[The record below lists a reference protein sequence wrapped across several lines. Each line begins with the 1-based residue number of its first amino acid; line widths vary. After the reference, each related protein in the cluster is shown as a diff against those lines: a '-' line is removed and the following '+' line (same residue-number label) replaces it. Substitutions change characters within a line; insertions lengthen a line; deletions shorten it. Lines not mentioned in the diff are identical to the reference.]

1 MTQSVHGYFMVL
13 KYFCPLGVHNFQ
25 TLVTNISS
33 LPISN
38 KWMIWYFDSNLH
50 IFMPKFQDY
59 ALTIEIRSL
68 IKENL
73 GVLGFRDNSEI
84 PLSLQM
90 ITDIRQIELLLEEIE
105 FYSTPDSLPI
115 KLDRFEHHV
124 KEASN
129 HLHMSIHKLNSQL
142 SDVLS
147 ENGSDLSSSLARLH
161 FIQCQLDNVLVHTN
175 RRKYN
180 VITRV
185 LALKS
190 HHISFM
196 L

>member
-1 MTQSVHGYFMVL
+1 
-13 KYFCPLGVHNFQ
+13 
-25 TLVTNISS
+25 
-33 LPISN
+33 
-38 KWMIWYFDSNLH
+38 
-50 IFMPKFQDY
+50 MPKFQEY
-59 ALTIEIRSL
+59 ALTIGILLL

-73 GVLGFRDNSEI
+73 SVLGFHDNSEI

-90 ITDIRQIELLLEEIE
+90 ITDTRQIELLLEEIE

-161 FIQCQLDNVLVHTN
+161 FIQCQLDNVLVHKN

-180 VITRV
+180 VITQV

-190 HHISFM
+190 HLISP
-196 L
+196 